1 MYICVTCM
9 HVYEYIVDGVTGV
22 DLFRQYLTILSQEYV
37 SVNRD
42 TVTFYANTLLLS
54 LFGIDVSDNSN
65 RGISSIQEYG
75 QWCN

>member
-1 MYICVTCM
+1 M